1 MACWRGDEIVN
12 YSESRALFFDV
23 AIFYQHN
30 STSNRSKRLGEA
42 PCGCLSWSPK
52 SGNFQ
57 TKVRLS
63 RSCLVCGSF
72 GVHLLSVLLT
82 KSHLVLFTV
91 AFVVLRRVDAMMIM
105 VDDCLQGTPPS
116 RVVVGSALF
125 SYLGMKFISVGT
137 DFHHQLRNRGLLR
150 IVFEAAKSLPILKDL
165 VSCEKAKLIAK
176 LDKDLRKK
184 IAAKPPRMIVLPY
197 DGLSSKEIMSE
208 ADCRRAKDT
217 SHLMKASRMS
227 GAVYMADQEHFDLLC
242 SIYSS
247 FVHANPLHADA
258 FPSVTRM
265 EAEVVSMTASL
276 LGGCSAT
283 NPDVC
288 GLMTSGGTESI
299 LTAIRATR
307 DYMRVVRHVRRPE
320 MIVAVSAHAAVYKAA
335 EYFNIQIVR
344 VPVDKD
350 FRMDVDATARAIRKN
365 TILIY
370 ASAPG
375 YPHGVIDPVEKL
387 AALAKKNGVCLHVD
401 ACLGGFVLPFI
412 SSSNR
417 TSSELFDFRAPGVTS
432 MSADTHKYGLSQK
445 GSSVVLYAS
454 ALLRQYQYTAVM
466 DWSGGLYIS
475 PSQPGSR
482 PGGLIAQSWA
492 SLLHLG
498 RKGFQMI
505 TKRICNAAVLLRAG
519 ISSIDGLQVLGSD
532 VTMVVAWGS
541 TDPLLDIYVVNDIMI
556 TKGWHLSVLHTPAA
570 LHMCITPANIE
581 CVPELLSDLKAAVDE
596 ARNSND
602 GCISGGKAP
611 IYGLAGALPDR
622 DLVGD
627 ILKDVQDL
635 MLRHV

>member
-1 MACWRGDEIVN
+1 MSLLMVPDTRKLSYECRYFIAFVLSVAIGVTRWSVQLTRT
-12 YSESRALFFDV
+12 RAL
-23 AIFYQHN
+23 
-30 STSNRSKRLGEA
+30 
-42 PCGCLSWSPK
+42 C
-52 SGNFQ
+52 
-57 TKVRLS
+57 
-63 RSCLVCGSF
+63 
-72 GVHLLSVLLT
+72 
-82 KSHLVLFTV
+82 TV
-91 AFVVLRRVDAMMIM
+91 MFVVSNKMDAMMII
-105 VDDCLQGTPPS
+105 VDDFLHGTPPS
-116 RVVVGSALF
+116 RIVGGTVLV
-125 SYLGMKFISVGT
+125 SYLGLKIISVGT
-137 DFHHQLRNRGLLR
+137 DFYCQLRNRGVLR
-150 IVFEAAKSLPILKDL
+150 VVFEAAKSLPILNQF
-165 VSCEKAKLIAK
+165 VSREKAKLIAK

-184 IAAKPPRMIVLPY
+184 IAANPLRVVELPI
-197 DGLSSKEIMSE
+197 DGLSSREILSE
-208 ADCRRAKDT
+208 ADFRRAKDT
-217 SHLMKASRMS
+217 CQLMKSSQMS
-227 GAVYMADQEHFDLLC
+227 GAVYMADHEHCDLLC

-265 EAEVVSMTASL
+265 ESEVVSMTASL

-283 NPDVC
+283 NPGVC

-299 LTAIRATR
+299 LTAIRASR
-307 DYMRVVRHVRRPE
+307 DYMRATRHIRRPE

-375 YPHGVIDPVEKL
+375 YPHGTVDPVEKL
-387 AALAKKNGVCLHVD
+387 GALAKKNGVCLHVD

-412 SSSNR
+412 PSSKQSP
-417 TSSELFDFRAPGVTS
+417 LPMFDFRAPGVTS
-432 MSADTHKYGLSQK
+432 LSVDTHKYGLSQK

-454 ALLRQYQYTAVM
+454 SLLRQYQYTAVM

-482 PGGLIAQSWA
+482 SGGLIAQTWA

-498 RKGFQMI
+498 RNGYKVM
-505 TKRICNAAVLLRAG
+505 TEKICSASARLRAG
-519 ISSIDGLQVLGSD
+519 ISQIRGLQVLGSD

-570 LHMCITPANIE
+570 LHMCITPANLE
-581 CVPELLSDLKAAVDE
+581 RVPELLSDLREAVDE
-596 ARNSND
+596 AQNSND
-602 GCISGGKAP
+602 EGISGGKAP

-635 MLRHV
+635 MLKHV

>member
-1 MACWRGDEIVN
+1 MA
-12 YSESRALFFDV
+12 
-23 AIFYQHN
+23 
-30 STSNRSKRLGEA
+30 
-42 PCGCLSWSPK
+42 
-52 SGNFQ
+52 
-57 TKVRLS
+57 
-63 RSCLVCGSF
+63 
-72 GVHLLSVLLT
+72 
-82 KSHLVLFTV
+82 
-91 AFVVLRRVDAMMIM
+91 
-105 VDDCLQGTPPS
+105 
-116 RVVVGSALF
+116 
-125 SYLGMKFISVGT
+125 
-137 DFHHQLRNRGLLR
+137 
-150 IVFEAAKSLPILKDL
+150 
-165 VSCEKAKLIAK
+165 
-176 LDKDLRKK
+176 DKDLRKK
-184 IAAKPPRMIVLPY
+184 IAANPLRVVELPF
-197 DGLSSKEIMSE
+197 DGLSSREILSE
-208 ADCRRAKDT
+208 ADFRRAKDT
-217 SHLMKASRMS
+217 CQLMKSSKMS
-227 GAVYMADQEHFDLLC
+227 GAVYMADHEHCDLLC

-283 NPDVC
+283 NPGVC

-307 DYMRVVRHVRRPE
+307 DYMRATRHIRRPE

-335 EYFNIQIVR
+335 EYFNIRIVR

-350 FRMDVDATARAIRKN
+350 FRMDADATARAIRKN

-375 YPHGVIDPVEKL
+375 YPHGTVDPVEKL

-412 SSSNR
+412 PSSKQSP
-417 TSSELFDFRAPGVTS
+417 LPMFDFRAPGVTS
-432 MSADTHKYGLSQK
+432 LSVDTHKYGLSQK

-454 ALLRQYQYTAVM
+454 SLLRQYQYTAVM

-482 PGGLIAQSWA
+482 SGGLIAQTWA

-498 RKGFQMI
+498 RNGYKVM
-505 TKRICNAAVLLRAG
+505 TEKICSAAARLRAG
-519 ISSIDGLQVLGSD
+519 ISQIRGLQVLGSD

-541 TDPLLDIYVVNDIMI
+541 TDPLLDIYVVNDIML

-570 LHMCITPANIE
+570 LHMCITPANLE
-581 CVPELLSDLKAAVDE
+581 RVPELLSDLREAVDE
-596 ARNSND
+596 AQNSND
-602 GCISGGKAP
+602 EGISGGKAP

-635 MLRHV
+635 MLKHV

>member
-1 MACWRGDEIVN
+1 MVPVTQNLSDQMTFVILRRIDTISLTMDDYLHETRPSHIVLGSAMASYFGLKFVFVGMDFYCQLRHRG
-12 YSESRALFFDV
+12 
-23 AIFYQHN
+23 
-30 STSNRSKRLGEA
+30 
-42 PCGCLSWSPK
+42 
-52 SGNFQ
+52 
-57 TKVRLS
+57 
-63 RSCLVCGSF
+63 
-72 GVHLLSVLLT
+72 
-82 KSHLVLFTV
+82 
-91 AFVVLRRVDAMMIM
+91 VLRV
-105 VDDCLQGTPPS
+105 
-116 RVVVGSALF
+116 F
-125 SYLGMKFISVGT
+125 
-137 DFHHQLRNRGLLR
+137 
-150 IVFEAAKSLPILKDL
+150 FEAAKSLPILKEC
-165 VSCEKAKLIAK
+165 VAREKAKLIAK
-176 LDKDLRKK
+176 LDADLRKK
-184 IAAKPPRMIVLPY
+184 IAANPPRVAELPQN
-197 DGLSSKEIMSE
+197 GLSCKEILSE
-208 ADCRRAKDT
+208 ADSRQARDT
-217 SHLMKASRMS
+217 RQLMKASRMS

-258 FPSVTRM
+258 FPSVARM

-307 DYMRVVRHVRRPE
+307 DYMRVTRHIRRPE

-344 VPVDKD
+344 VPVDKH
-350 FRMDVDATARAIRKN
+350 FRMDVSATARAIGKN

-375 YPHGVIDPVEKL
+375 YPHGAIDPVEDL
-387 AALAKKNGVCLHVD
+387 AALAKKRGVCLHVD

-412 SSSNR
+412 PSSNQS
-417 TSSELFDFRAPGVTS
+417 TLPLFDFRAPGVTS
-432 MSADTHKYGLSQK
+432 LSVDTHKYGLSQK

-454 ALLRQYQYTAVM
+454 SLLRQYQYTAVM

-482 PGGLIAQSWA
+482 SGGLIAQTWA

-498 RKGFQMI
+498 RNGYQVI
-505 TKRICNAAVLLRAG
+505 ANRIFRAAVLLRDG
-519 ISSIDGLQVLGSD
+519 ISHIHGLQVLGSD
-532 VTMVVAWGS
+532 VSMVVAWGS
-541 TDPLLDIYVVNDIMI
+541 SDPLLDIYVVNDIMI

-570 LHMCITPANIE
+570 LHMCITPANLE
-581 CVPELLSDLKAAVDE
+581 CVSELLNDLKAAVDE
-596 ARNSND
+596 TRNSSD
-602 GCISGGKAP
+602 GEISGGKAP

-635 MLRHV
+635 MLKHV

>member
-1 MACWRGDEIVN
+1 MTFVILRRIDTISLTMDDYLHETRPSHIVLGSAMASYFGLKFVFVGMDFYCQLRHRG
-12 YSESRALFFDV
+12 
-23 AIFYQHN
+23 
-30 STSNRSKRLGEA
+30 
-42 PCGCLSWSPK
+42 
-52 SGNFQ
+52 
-57 TKVRLS
+57 
-63 RSCLVCGSF
+63 
-72 GVHLLSVLLT
+72 
-82 KSHLVLFTV
+82 
-91 AFVVLRRVDAMMIM
+91 VLRV
-105 VDDCLQGTPPS
+105 
-116 RVVVGSALF
+116 F
-125 SYLGMKFISVGT
+125 
-137 DFHHQLRNRGLLR
+137 
-150 IVFEAAKSLPILKDL
+150 FEAAKSLPILKEC
-165 VSCEKAKLIAK
+165 VAREKAKLIAK
-176 LDKDLRKK
+176 LDADLRKK
-184 IAAKPPRMIVLPY
+184 IAANPPRVAELPQN
-197 DGLSSKEIMSE
+197 GLSCKEILSE
-208 ADCRRAKDT
+208 ADSRQARDT
-217 SHLMKASRMS
+217 RQLMKASRMS

-258 FPSVTRM
+258 FPSVARM

-307 DYMRVVRHVRRPE
+307 DYMRVTRHIRRPE

-344 VPVDKD
+344 VPVDKH
-350 FRMDVDATARAIRKN
+350 FRMDVSATARAIGKN

-375 YPHGVIDPVEKL
+375 YPHGAIDPVEDL
-387 AALAKKNGVCLHVD
+387 AALAKKRGVCLHVD

-412 SSSNR
+412 PSSNQS
-417 TSSELFDFRAPGVTS
+417 TLPLFDFRAPGVTS
-432 MSADTHKYGLSQK
+432 LSVDTHKYGLSQK

-454 ALLRQYQYTAVM
+454 SLLRQYQYTAVM

-482 PGGLIAQSWA
+482 SGGLIAQTWA

-498 RKGFQMI
+498 RNGYQVI
-505 TKRICNAAVLLRAG
+505 ANRIFRAAVLLRDG
-519 ISSIDGLQVLGSD
+519 ISHIHGLQVLGSD
-532 VTMVVAWGS
+532 VSMVVAWGS
-541 TDPLLDIYVVNDIMI
+541 SDPLLDIYVVNDIMI

-570 LHMCITPANIE
+570 LHMCITPANLE
-581 CVPELLSDLKAAVDE
+581 CVSELLNDLKAAVDE
-596 ARNSND
+596 TRNSSD
-602 GCISGGKAP
+602 GEISGGKAP

-635 MLRHV
+635 MLKHV

>member
-1 MACWRGDEIVN
+1 VTFVILRRIDTISLTMDDYLHETRPSHIVLGSAMASYFGLKFVFVGMDFYCQLRHRG
-12 YSESRALFFDV
+12 
-23 AIFYQHN
+23 
-30 STSNRSKRLGEA
+30 
-42 PCGCLSWSPK
+42 
-52 SGNFQ
+52 
-57 TKVRLS
+57 
-63 RSCLVCGSF
+63 
-72 GVHLLSVLLT
+72 
-82 KSHLVLFTV
+82 
-91 AFVVLRRVDAMMIM
+91 VLRV
-105 VDDCLQGTPPS
+105 
-116 RVVVGSALF
+116 F
-125 SYLGMKFISVGT
+125 
-137 DFHHQLRNRGLLR
+137 
-150 IVFEAAKSLPILKDL
+150 FEAAKSLPILKEC
-165 VSCEKAKLIAK
+165 VAREKAKLIAK
-176 LDKDLRKK
+176 LDADLRKK
-184 IAAKPPRMIVLPY
+184 IAANPPRVAELPQN
-197 DGLSSKEIMSE
+197 GLSCKEILSE
-208 ADCRRAKDT
+208 ADSRQARDT
-217 SHLMKASRMS
+217 RQLMKASRMS

-258 FPSVTRM
+258 FPSVARM

-307 DYMRVVRHVRRPE
+307 DYMRVTRHIRRPE

-344 VPVDKD
+344 VPVDKH
-350 FRMDVDATARAIRKN
+350 FRMDVSATARAIGKN

-375 YPHGVIDPVEKL
+375 YPHGAIDPVEDL
-387 AALAKKNGVCLHVD
+387 AALAKKRGVCLHVD

-412 SSSNR
+412 PSSNQS
-417 TSSELFDFRAPGVTS
+417 TLPLFDFRAPGVTS
-432 MSADTHKYGLSQK
+432 LSVDTHKYGLSQK

-454 ALLRQYQYTAVM
+454 SLLRQYQYTAVM

-482 PGGLIAQSWA
+482 SGGLIAQTWA

-498 RKGFQMI
+498 RNGYQVI
-505 TKRICNAAVLLRAG
+505 ANRIFRAAVLLRDG
-519 ISSIDGLQVLGSD
+519 ISHIHGLQVLGSD
-532 VTMVVAWGS
+532 VSMVVAWGS
-541 TDPLLDIYVVNDIMI
+541 SDPLLDIYVVNDIMI

-570 LHMCITPANIE
+570 LHMCITPANLE
-581 CVPELLSDLKAAVDE
+581 CVSELLNDLKAAVDE
-596 ARNSND
+596 TRNSSD
-602 GCISGGKAP
+602 GEISGGKAP

-635 MLRHV
+635 MLKHV

>member
-1 MACWRGDEIVN
+1 M
-12 YSESRALFFDV
+12 
-23 AIFYQHN
+23 
-30 STSNRSKRLGEA
+30 T
-42 PCGCLSWSPK
+42 
-52 SGNFQ
+52 
-57 TKVRLS
+57 
-63 RSCLVCGSF
+63 
-72 GVHLLSVLLT
+72 LLSVQLT
-82 KSHLVLFTV
+82 RNRALCTV
-91 AFVVLRRVDAMMIM
+91 MFVFLNKMDAMMII
-105 VDDCLQGTPPS
+105 VDDFLHGTPPS
-116 RVVVGSALF
+116 RIVGGTVLI
-125 SYLGMKFISVGT
+125 SYLGLKIISVGT
-137 DFHHQLRNRGLLR
+137 DFYCQLRNRGVLR
-150 IVFEAAKSLPILKDL
+150 VAFEAAKSLPILNQF
-165 VSCEKAKLIAK
+165 VSREKAKLIAK

-184 IAAKPPRMIVLPY
+184 IAANPLRVVELPF
-197 DGLSSKEIMSE
+197 DGLSSREILSE
-208 ADCRRAKDT
+208 ADFRRAKDT
-217 SHLMKASRMS
+217 CQLMKSSKMS
-227 GAVYMADQEHFDLLC
+227 GAVYMADHEHCDLLC

-283 NPDVC
+283 NPGVC

-307 DYMRVVRHVRRPE
+307 DYMRATRHIRRPE

-335 EYFNIQIVR
+335 EYFNIRIVR

-350 FRMDVDATARAIRKN
+350 FRMDADATARAIRKN

-375 YPHGVIDPVEKL
+375 YPHGTVDPVEKL
-387 AALAKKNGVCLHVD
+387 GALAKKNGVCLHVD

-412 SSSNR
+412 PSSKQSP
-417 TSSELFDFRAPGVTS
+417 LPMFDFRAPGVTS
-432 MSADTHKYGLSQK
+432 LSVDTHKYGLSQK

-454 ALLRQYQYTAVM
+454 SLLRQYQYTAVM

-482 PGGLIAQSWA
+482 SGGLIAQTWA

-498 RKGFQMI
+498 RNGYKVM
-505 TKRICNAAVLLRAG
+505 TEKICSAAARLRAG
-519 ISSIDGLQVLGSD
+519 ISQIRGLQVLGSD

-541 TDPLLDIYVVNDIMI
+541 TDPLLDIYVVDDIML

-570 LHMCITPANIE
+570 LHMCITPANLE
-581 CVPELLSDLKAAVDE
+581 RVPELLSDLREAVDE
-596 ARNSND
+596 AQNSND
-602 GCISGGKAP
+602 EGISGGKAP

-635 MLRHV
+635 MLKHV

>member
-1 MACWRGDEIVN
+1 MVPVTQNLSDQMTFVILRRIDTISLTMDDYLHETRPSHIVLGSAMASYFGLKFVSVGMDFYCQLRHRG
-12 YSESRALFFDV
+12 
-23 AIFYQHN
+23 
-30 STSNRSKRLGEA
+30 
-42 PCGCLSWSPK
+42 
-52 SGNFQ
+52 
-57 TKVRLS
+57 
-63 RSCLVCGSF
+63 
-72 GVHLLSVLLT
+72 
-82 KSHLVLFTV
+82 
-91 AFVVLRRVDAMMIM
+91 VLRV
-105 VDDCLQGTPPS
+105 
-116 RVVVGSALF
+116 F
-125 SYLGMKFISVGT
+125 
-137 DFHHQLRNRGLLR
+137 
-150 IVFEAAKSLPILKDL
+150 FEAAKSLPILKEC
-165 VSCEKAKLIAK
+165 VAREKAKLIAK
-176 LDKDLRKK
+176 LDADLRKK
-184 IAAKPPRMIVLPY
+184 IAANPPRVAELPQN
-197 DGLSSKEIMSE
+197 GLSCKEILSE
-208 ADCRRAKDT
+208 ADSRQARDT
-217 SHLMKASRMS
+217 RQLMKASRMS

-258 FPSVTRM
+258 FPSVARM

-307 DYMRVVRHVRRPE
+307 DYMRVTRHIRRPE

-344 VPVDKD
+344 VPVDKH
-350 FRMDVDATARAIRKN
+350 FRMDVSATARAIGKN

-375 YPHGVIDPVEKL
+375 YPHGAIDPVEDL
-387 AALAKKNGVCLHVD
+387 AALAKKRGVCLHVD

-412 SSSNR
+412 PSSNQS
-417 TSSELFDFRAPGVTS
+417 TLPLFDFRAPGVTS
-432 MSADTHKYGLSQK
+432 LSVDTHKYGLSQK

-454 ALLRQYQYTAVM
+454 SLLRQYQYTAVM

-482 PGGLIAQSWA
+482 SGGLIAQTWA

-498 RKGFQMI
+498 RNGYQVI
-505 TKRICNAAVLLRAG
+505 ANRIFRAAVLLRDG
-519 ISSIDGLQVLGSD
+519 ISHIHGLQVLGSD
-532 VTMVVAWGS
+532 VSMVVAWGS
-541 TDPLLDIYVVNDIMI
+541 SDPLLDIYVVNDIMI

-570 LHMCITPANIE
+570 LHMCITPANLE
-581 CVPELLSDLKAAVDE
+581 CVSELLNDLKAAVDE
-596 ARNSND
+596 TRNSSD
-602 GCISGGKAP
+602 GEISGGKAP

-635 MLRHV
+635 MLKHV